1 MTYEEKKA
9 WLGRYRK
16 AARLKKIK
24 LEQVE
29 KYRTDAEHVTQVLS
43 PVSGSNGDGQA
54 LPRAVERIAD
64 AIQAANLQVMECQR
78 ICEEILRVMSQTV
91 DIQDYEILYLRYIGG
106 RKWEKIAVKMDMD
119 VSCVYRRHK
128 RAVKAL
134 DIPER
139 Q

>member
-1 MTYEEKKA
+1 MTYEEKKE
-9 WLGRYRK
+9 WLRRYRK

-43 PVSGSNGDGQA
+43 PASGSNGDGQA
-54 LPRAVERIAD
+54 LPRAVVRIAD
-64 AIQAANLQVMECQR
+64 AMQSANLQVMECQR

-91 DIQDYEILYLRYIGG
+91 DIQDYEILYLRYVGG
-106 RKWEKIAVKMDMD
+106 KKWEQIAASVGME
-119 VSCVYRRHK
+119 VSSVYRRHK